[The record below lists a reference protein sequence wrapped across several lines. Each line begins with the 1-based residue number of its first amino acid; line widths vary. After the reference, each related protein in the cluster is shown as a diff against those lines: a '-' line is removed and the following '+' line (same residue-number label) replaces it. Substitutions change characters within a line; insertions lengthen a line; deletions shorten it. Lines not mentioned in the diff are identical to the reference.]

1 MRVPIKAMAV
11 ASVLAM
17 AGAMDAAAGQ
27 ARIGLAAPLG
37 DAMALLGEQV
47 LDGASSA
54 ARTLDVELLAQD
66 DQCTTEG
73 GRAAASAFVENGV
86 EIVVGFLCTE
96 AVEAALPALTQ
107 AGIPVVTPGVRAD
120 RLTDARQRTG
130 HLVWRMAPRADGE
143 AAAAVRILSE
153 RWRDEL
159 FAIVD
164 DGTVYGR
171 GLSESFRLG
180 VESAGLRPV
189 FVDTFRP
196 QSDNQIGLVGRLR
209 QAGATHVFAG
219 GDRDDIAVIARDA
232 AELGLALV
240 IAGGEALRAAS
251 DRPLAAGTLMIAPPE
266 WADLADEGVV
276 ERFAA
281 EDIVPEGY
289 VVPAYAAI
297 ELAVQALHQA
307 DAEGRPL
314 SDVLSAG
321 SFTTM
326 AGPVAFDAKGDLA
339 ESPWRLF
346 RYDGERFLPV
356 E

>member
-17 AGAMDAAAGQ
+17 VGAIDAAAE

-37 DAMALLGEQV
+37 ETMALLGEQV

-54 ARTLDVELLAQD
+54 ARALGVELLAQD
-66 DQCTTEG
+66 DQCSAEG
-73 GRAAASAFVENGV
+73 GRAAASAFVDNAV

-96 AVEAALPALTQ
+96 AIEAALPALTQ

-120 RLTDARQRTG
+120 RLTDGRQRTG

-143 AAAAVRILSE
+143 AGAAVRILSE
-153 RWRDEL
+153 RWRDDL

-189 FVDTFRP
+189 FVDTYRP
-196 QSDNQIGLVGRLR
+196 QSDNQIGLAGRLR
-209 QAGATHVFAG
+209 QAGATHVF
-219 GDRDDIAVIARDA
+219 
-232 AELGLALV
+232 
-240 IAGGEALRAAS
+240 AGGEALRAAS
-251 DRPLAAGTLMIAPPE
+251 DRPLAAGTLMIASPE

-307 DAEGRPL
+307 DAEDRPL
-314 SDVLSAG
+314 GDVLAAG

-326 AGPVAFDAKGDLA
+326 AGPVAFDARGDLA

-346 RYDGERFLPV
+346 RYDGERFMPV